1 MDGCNHSHSLRE
13 AILGQRSWKRVID
26 KRMAEITTVTAA
38 ANKSNEGWKG
48 PLSSGKLDLLKK
60 VSSQT
65 NFHFLYFYESQLT
78 FIVQNVI

>member
-1 MDGCNHSHSLRE
+1 
-13 AILGQRSWKRVID
+13 
-26 KRMAEITTVTAA
+26 MAEITRVTAA

-65 NFHFLYFYESQLT
+65 NFHLLYFYESQLT